1 MAPLECAA
9 PNCTQVIPE
18 ERRSR
23 YPNTKTCS
31 PPCAKANRKA
41 YVANWMGFY
50 VLKKADLD
58 TDPRWAQAQEME
70 EKGDRSGA
78 WLLRNK
84 VLEQAIQAD
93 QNRRQTSDGN
103 IKTYRERVA
112 KRPPEWVR

>member
-31 PPCAKANRKA
+31 PPCAKAHRKA

-50 VLKKADLD
+50 LLKKADIEA
-58 TDPRWAQAQEME
+58 DPRWDQAQAMK
-70 EKGDRSGA
+70 EKDDPVAA
-78 WLLRNK
+78 WTLRDK
-84 VLEQAIQAD
+84 VLAQAIQND
-93 QNRRQTSDGN
+93 QNRRHASDGN
-103 IKTYRERVA
+103 IKTYREMHP
-112 KRPPEWVR
+112 KRPAR

>member
-1 MAPLECAA
+1 MPPLECAA

-18 ERRSR
+18 ERRRR

-58 TDPRWAQAQEME
+58 TDPRWAEVHAREEAGDLFQAAVLRGKIEMQARKDDE
-70 EKGDRSGA
+70 QRRSQS
-78 WLLRNK
+78 
-84 VLEQAIQAD
+84 E
-93 QNRRQTSDGN
+93 GN
-103 IKTYRERVA
+103 IKTYKA
-112 KRPPEWVR
+112 MHPKRPLGG